1 MELRQLEYLVT
12 VVDEAGFTK
21 AAARLHVAQ
30 PGVSAQIKQLER
42 ELGQELLDRSGRT
55 VRPTRAG
62 EAILPYARAALENAA
77 AVRLVADELAGLV
90 RGRVALGTIPSRPLS
105 ELPSLLAAFHRTHPG
120 VEITLAEDRSD
131 LLLAAVRAGR
141 LDVAVVGIAGDRPPG
156 LAGEVITEQ
165 EMAAAV
171 PPDHALAKRRTMPL
185 RALRDV
191 PLVCLSRGS
200 GIRTALEQACGGAGF
215 QPRVAFEAGDPH
227 VVAELAAEG
236 LGVAVLPRLFVA
248 GHPTGLRPVALI
260 PAPVGRIELV
270 WRDDAPAS
278 PAARAFLAKA
288 RAALADNSADAD
300 ADDSP
305 NAADGSAHTR

>member
-1 MELRQLEYLVT
+1 MELRQLEYLVA

-30 PGVSAQIKQLER
+30 PGVSAQIRQLER
-42 ELGQELLDRSGRT
+42 ELGHELLDRSGRT

-62 EAILPYARAALENAA
+62 EAVLPYARAALENAA

-105 ELPSLLAAFHRTHPG
+105 ELPAMLAAFHRSHPG

-141 LDVAVVGIAGDRPPG
+141 LDLAVVGVAGERPPG
-156 LAGEVITEQ
+156 LGGEVITEQ

-191 PLVCLSRGS
+191 ALVCLSRGS
-200 GIRTALEQACGGAGF
+200 GIRAALEQACADAGF
-215 QPRVAFEAGDPH
+215 TPRVAFEAGDPH
-227 VVAELAAEG
+227 VVAELAAQG
-236 LGVAVLPRLFVA
+236 LGVGVLPGAFA
-248 GHPTGLRPVALI
+248 AAHPSGLRAVALT

-278 PAARAFLAKA
+278 PA
-288 RAALADNSADAD
+288 
-300 ADDSP
+300 
-305 NAADGSAHTR
+305 